1 MLFFEVG
8 LKVFFILCFFLSL
21 IGIFCKLGFIFD
33 KCLVC
38 VKVWL
43 KCVWICWLL
52 LIIFCNFLI

>member
-43 KCVWICWLL
+43 KCVWIC
-52 LIIFCNFLI
+52 